1 MHYLRLALI
10 VGLACRAEVAVA
22 RGYTFDPAL
31 LNGADIDV
39 SMFDQGGQLP
49 GTYPV
54 DILLNGERVDTADVV
69 FTQGK
74 DAAGR
79 SSLVPCLSVAQLA
92 RYGLKTEDFPDLS
105 SGGVSSG
112 CARLSAVPG
121 LQTSLD
127 TGTWTL
133 SLLIPQA
140 LLRSRLQGVAP
151 EALWSDGVPAFLMNW
166 QANTSETQTR
176 GAGADTTQASYA
188 QIQPGANIGP
198 WRLRNASTW
207 QKNSGSGNHYESAYT
222 YAERGLNTLKSRI
235 TLGERYTPSDIFD
248 SVPFRGAMLSS
259 DESMVPGGASTYAP
273 VVRGIATTQARVEVK
288 QNGYILYSGMVA
300 PGPFALTDL
309 TPTGSGGDME
319 VTVYEADGTNQV
331 FTVPYQ
337 TPAIA
342 LREGYLQYNL
352 MAGQYRAADRSVD
365 RNMVYQA
372 TAIYGLPWDLT
383 LYSGTQLSDHYQAA
397 SIGGGISMG
406 DWGAMSVDT
415 TETRGQRRH
424 EETEKGHNWR
434 VRYSKQVISTS
445 TTFTLAS
452 YQYASTGYST
462 LSDVLDTWRSDG
474 TTYNTDRRRTR
485 TALTVSQAMGDLG
498 YINLTGS
505 RDSYWNRPGHNDS
518 LNAAYSVS
526 LGDVVTSLSWTE
538 NRSTNSSGRQYRDR
552 VASLWLSIPLERWTG
567 SNTTA
572 SLRYTQPSSGADT
585 YETGLSGRAI
595 DRRLY
600 WDVRERYRPGATGGD
615 TNNNSVRLSWSGAYG
630 QVGGSY
636 SQSQNLR
643 QSGLDASGGMIIH
656 PQGVTFG
663 QALGDTVAL
672 VEAPGASNISVGG
685 WPGVR
690 TDWRG
695 YTTLAYMNPYQE
707 NLVTLNPAEL
717 PPDAEITQTDTRV
730 IPTRGA
736 VIPAR
741 FATRIGG
748 RALITLIGPDGSPV
762 KYGSVATLDTHG
774 FGTGVVGEGGVVY
787 LTGLPQEGYLTVKW
801 SGGQCRANFTL
812 PTKTGKAGLY
822 EMRAQC
828 R

>member
-1 MHYLRLALI
+1 MNYSRLALI
-10 VGLACRAEVAVA
+10 IGVACCAESAMA
-22 RGYTFDPAL
+22 REYAFDPAL
-31 LNGADIDV
+31 LDGSGVDV
-39 SMFDQGGQLP
+39 SLFEQGGQLP

-69 FTQGK
+69 FTQEK
-74 DAAGR
+74 DVAGR
-79 SSLVPCLSVAQLA
+79 PGLVPCLSVAQLA
-92 RYGLKTEDFPDLS
+92 RYGLKTEDFPALS
-105 SGGVSSG
+105 AGGVSSG

-121 LQTSLD
+121 MQTSLD
-127 TGTWTL
+127 TGTWAL

-140 LLRSRLQGVAP
+140 LLRPRLQGIAP
-151 EALWSDGVPAFLMNW
+151 EVLWSDGVPAFLMNW
-166 QANTSETQTR
+166 QANTSQTQTR
-176 GAGADTTQASYA
+176 GATGERTQASYA

-198 WRLRNASTW
+198 WRLRNATTW
-207 QKNSGSGNHYESAYT
+207 QKNSGDSGRWESAYT
-222 YAERGLNTLKSRI
+222 YAERGLNGLKSRV

-259 DESMVPGGASTYAP
+259 DESMVPGGASAYAP
-273 VVRGIATTQARVEVK
+273 VVRGIARTQARVEVK
-288 QNGYILYSGMVA
+288 QNGYVLYSGIVA

-319 VTVYEADGTNQV
+319 VTVYETDGSNQV

-365 RNMVYQA
+365 RDMVYQA
-372 TAIYGLPWDLT
+372 TAMYGLPWDLT
-383 LYSGTQLSDHYQAA
+383 VYSGAQVSDHYQAA
-397 SIGGGISMG
+397 SLGGGVSLG
-406 DWGAMSVDT
+406 DWGAMSLDA

-424 EETEKGHNWR
+424 EETEKGRTWR
-434 VRYSKQVISTS
+434 ARYSKQVISTS

-462 LSDVLDTWRSDG
+462 LSDVLDTWRSDSAP
-474 TTYNTDRRRTR
+474 YNADRRRAR
-485 TALTVSQAMGDLG
+485 TALTVSQALGDWG
-498 YINLTGS
+498 YLNLTGS
-505 RDSYWNRPGHNDS
+505 RDSYWNRPGHSDS
-518 LNAAYSVS
+518 LNAAYSVN
-526 LGDVVTSLSWTE
+526 LDNVVVSLSWTE
-538 NRSTNSSGRQYRDR
+538 NKNTDSSGRRFNDR
-552 VASLWLSIPLERWTG
+552 VTSLWLSIPLDRWTG
-567 SNTTA
+567 SSTTA

-585 YETGLSGRAI
+585 YEAGLSGRAL

-600 WDVRERYRPGATGGD
+600 WDVRERYRPGASGGD
-615 TNNNSVRLSWSGAYG
+615 TNNNSLRLSWTGGYG
-630 QVGGSY
+630 QVGGVY
-636 SQSQNLR
+636 SQSRNLR
-643 QSGLDASGGMIIH
+643 QAGLDASGGIIVH

-672 VEAPGASNISVGG
+672 VEAPGASGVSVGG

-717 PPDAEITQTDTRV
+717 PPDAEVTQTDARV
-730 IPTRGA
+730 VPTRGA
-736 VIPAR
+736 VIPAI

-748 RALITLIGPDGSPV
+748 RALMMLTGPDGRPV
-762 KYGSVATLDTHG
+762 KYGAVATLDAQG
-774 FGTGVVGEGGVVY
+774 VGAGVVGDGGVVY
-787 LTGLPQEGYLTVKW
+787 LTGLPQEGTLTVKW
-801 SGGQCRANFTL
+801 SGGQCRAGFTL
-812 PTKTGKAGLY
+812 PAKPGEAGLY